1 MKFDINIYGTS
12 CFIRPHVLKACLS
25 FFPLLLFLVNTETV
39 WEAEELKGW
48 KAISSAGGGG
58 GGGRRYKVIT
68 PPPHPLTHAGAV
80 PQSHPQREYKT
91 RRPPIPSARQRAP
104 SHAFDLGGI

>member
-39 WEAEELKGW
+39 WEAEEL
-48 KAISSAGGGG
+48 
-58 GGGRRYKVIT
+58 
-68 PPPHPLTHAGAV
+68 
-80 PQSHPQREYKT
+80 
-91 RRPPIPSARQRAP
+91 
-104 SHAFDLGGI
+104 